1 MRKAEN
7 ISQRMEWL
15 KAMLTDEIATSD
27 VDPEHLKNARA
38 FCAMSIEGRFLPVA
52 YNTLKNFLMATPN
65 DQFGMHVYPDNFEY
79 FLELRRQVYDDFV
92 QIKTELLPSS
102 VEDLD
107 WKRMYR
113 NALWQSNLCSTAY
126 LSLRRDVQAVLNAG
140 RKDSKL
146 DYRKLE
152 KALNT
157 SVATY
162 LKIISQE
169 PEPLSPDLKVVTGVK
184 K

>member
-15 KAMLTDEIATSD
+15 KAMLTDEAATSD
-27 VDPEHLKNARA
+27 VDADHLKNARA
-38 FCAMSIEGRFLPVA
+38 FCAMSVEGRFVPIA
-52 YNTLKNFLMATPN
+52 YNTLKNYLIAAPN
-65 DQFGMHVYPDNFEY
+65 DEFGMHVYPDNFEF
-79 FLELRRQVYDDFV
+79 FLELRRQVYEDLV
-92 QIKTELLPSS
+92 QINKEVAPSS

-140 RKDSKL
+140 RDDSKL

-152 KALNT
+152 KALNV
-157 SVATY
+157 SVSTY
-162 LKIISQE
+162 LKVISQD
-169 PEPLSPDLKVVTGVK
+169 PEPVTPDFKVVSGSRK
-184 K
+184 